1 MKTGLC
7 YILQCPSLK
16 SSLHFYCAMIH
27 VPARIFI
34 VSFFQNQVFE
44 NSRSCSSSIH
54 LLYTNSI
61 PFFFASSSAC

>member
-1 MKTGLC
+1 MKMGMC
-7 YILQCPSLK
+7 NFLQCTRLK
-16 SSLHFYCAMIH
+16 SSMHFYCAMLH
-27 VPARIFI
+27 VPAGIFI

-61 PFFFASSSAC
+61 PFFFATSSAC